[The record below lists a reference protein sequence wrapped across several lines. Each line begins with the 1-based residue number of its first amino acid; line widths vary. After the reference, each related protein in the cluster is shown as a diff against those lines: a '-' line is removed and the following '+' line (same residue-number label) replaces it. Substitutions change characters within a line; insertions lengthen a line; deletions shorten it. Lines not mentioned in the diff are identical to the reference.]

1 MVLEGTIEEGTQS
14 KSRFPAVTL
23 MYYGGSKLNQ
33 SMIIENFQWKTT
45 KTKNHL
51 DVRSIDLLARDEN
64 RHSDTNGMHHARPS
78 LEMDGTLNFD
88 VYRLGSH
95 IWAPGNMNFL
105 RS

>member
-1 MVLEGTIEEGTQS
+1 M
-14 KSRFPAVTL
+14 FPAVTL

-33 SMIIENFQWKTT
+33 SMIIENFLWKET

-105 RS
+105 RL